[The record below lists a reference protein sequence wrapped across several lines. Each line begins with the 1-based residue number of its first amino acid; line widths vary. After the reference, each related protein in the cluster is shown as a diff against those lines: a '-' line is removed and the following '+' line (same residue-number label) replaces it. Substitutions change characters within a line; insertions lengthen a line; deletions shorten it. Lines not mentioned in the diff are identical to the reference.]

1 VAQLSD
7 EAFAAL
13 YERNARSLWIYAY
26 RITGNAADA
35 DDIVQETFVRVLPAD
50 LPDGDESARRYLFRV
65 ASNLATDRW
74 RRVVREERTLRSAD
88 RPTAVTQR
96 ALLDDDVAQT
106 FAALKP
112 RDRALLW
119 LAYVEGETHESIADA
134 LRLKR
139 SSIKVVLSRA
149 RGRLRDLLRARGVDA
164 KGSL

>member
-26 RITGNAADA
+26 RITSNAADA
-35 DDIVQETFVRVLPAD
+35 DDIVQETFVRVLDAD
-50 LPDGDESARRYLFRV
+50 LPDGDENARRYLFRV

-88 RPTAVTQR
+88 RPSTVTQPPVP
-96 ALLDDDVAQT
+96 DDDVAQT

-119 LAYVEGETHESIADA
+119 LAYVEGETHESIAGA

-139 SSIKVVLSRA
+139 GSIKVMLSRA
-149 RGRLRDLLRARGVDA
+149 RGRLRDLLRARGLDA
-164 KGSL
+164 KRSL

>member
-1 VAQLSD
+1 MARLTD
-7 EAFAAL
+7 AAFAAL
-13 YERNARSLWIYAY
+13 YDRNARALWTYAY
-26 RITGNAADA
+26 RITGTGADA
-35 DDIVQETFVRVLPAD
+35 DDIVQETFVRIIDID
-50 LPDGDESARRYLFRV
+50 LPDGDENARRYLFRV

-74 RRVVREERTLRSAD
+74 RRVVRDERTRRSAD
-88 RPTAVTQR
+88 RPSAVTQPPV
-96 ALLDDDVAQT
+96 LDDDVSQT

-139 SSIKVVLSRA
+139 SSIKVMLSRA